1 MRIIFR
7 FLEVLKGEN
16 EKSFVFWVGH
26 GYRSDVPA
34 PRSARRPRSAPPPP
48 PPRQFRQLR
57 ARASYEKILEAARGV
72 FGERGFHAAQTP
84 DIAARAGMSVGGL
97 YRYFRDKHQI
107 FLEMVH
113 RDLEENRLRQDAMIV
128 AFEAAWAEGSI
139 DLAQGVD
146 WIVDW
151 TWSEIHNAPASLL
164 RTYLAMSYEDETFA
178 ALSEQY
184 DRYER
189 QALARVLEKVVD
201 TSRIPSALA
210 AARAIDLVV
219 PMLAMW
225 SALHPGAESRG
236 LQEAARQMVY
246 RFLAPP
252 DTTDR

>member
-1 MRIIFR
+1 
-7 FLEVLKGEN
+7 
-16 EKSFVFWVGH
+16 
-26 GYRSDVPA
+26 VPS
-34 PRSARRPRSAPPPP
+34 PRSTPPPP
-48 PPRQFRQLR
+48 PPRQFRQAR
-57 ARASYEKILEAARGV
+57 ARASYEKLLEAAREL
-72 FGERGFHAAQTP
+72 FAERGFHAAQTP

-107 FLEMVH
+107 FVELVH
-113 RDLEENRLRQDAMIV
+113 RDLEENRLRQDAMIA
-128 AFEAAWAEGSI
+128 AFEEAWAEGSI

-146 WIVDW
+146 RIVDW
-151 TWSEIHNAPASLL
+151 TWSEIQNASPSLL

-178 ALSEQY
+178 ALNEQY

-201 TSRIPSALA
+201 TSRIPSTLA
-210 AARAIDLVV
+210 AAKAIDLVV

-236 LQEAARQMVY
+236 IKEAARQMVY

-252 DTTDR
+252 GAPDR